1 MTTDEYSL
9 WGHCV
14 CELMDYAH
22 QNAPQLRRFLANQI
36 SDTREAQDLMQ
47 QIYLRI
53 LALKRPE
60 QVRSPKAYLYRVAA
74 NIAYEHRLSSK
85 AGPSWVPF
93 EESAELQASLSA
105 SSQSDPETAAELCER
120 LQEIAQRLQ
129 TLPPRFRAA
138 LLWHYRDGYTCDE
151 IGQRLA
157 IRRNRV
163 KKYIAKAMARCR
175 ESGDGA
181 RTGATK
187 AASHLRA
194 ST

>member
-1 MTTDEYSL
+1 
-9 WGHCV
+9 
-14 CELMDYAH
+14 MDYAH

-47 QIYLRI
+47 QVYLRI

-60 QVRSPKAYLYRVAA
+60 QIRSPKAYLYRVAA

-85 AGPSWVPF
+85 ARPSWVPF

-105 SSQSDPETAAELCER
+105 SLQSGDPEAAAELSER

-129 TLPPRFRAA
+129 TLPARVRTA
-138 LLWHYRDGYTCDE
+138 LLWHYRDGYTCEE
-151 IGQRLA
+151 IGERLA

-175 ESGDGA
+175 ESGDDRLSG
-181 RTGATK
+181 TTK
-187 AASHLRA
+187 AAGHLRA
-194 ST
+194 RI